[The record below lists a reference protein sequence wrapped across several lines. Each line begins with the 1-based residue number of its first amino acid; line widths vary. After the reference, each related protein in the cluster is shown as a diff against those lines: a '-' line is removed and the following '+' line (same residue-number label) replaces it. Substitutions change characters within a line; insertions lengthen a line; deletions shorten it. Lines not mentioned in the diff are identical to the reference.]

1 MDLRHEGNENRRSR
15 ATFRPAGRVFGT
27 PAQLT
32 RLIASRV
39 VARIAIT
46 SVLIVCAV
54 ATSASAALRV
64 PVRQGDTLS
73 AIAAR
78 HGVSVASLAQANG
91 IRDVHVLSVG
101 RSLTVRSG
109 LRRSAPNG
117 VTSTLGTYTVRRG
130 DTLSA
135 IAVRFGV
142 GVGALVRQN
151 GLGSAHMIMAGMRLR
166 VPASGGVR
174 QATWV
179 GGGSVHVVRSGDT
192 LGAIAARYATN
203 AASLARANG
212 IRNPN
217 VLVVGTRVRV
227 PTGSGP
233 QTGAV
238 QPVTAATHGWGDHPS
253 KATVASLLA
262 SHSARHGVD
271 VALARAVAWQE
282 SGWWQGARSS
292 TGAIGVMQ
300 LMPGTAT
307 WIGQALLGR
316 SINAFDASDNVD
328 AGVAYL
334 AYLQRQT
341 GSRRLALA
349 SYYQG
354 LSSVTSR
361 GMLPETEAYVGSVT
375 SFVGKV

>member
-1 MDLRHEGNENRRSR
+1 MDLI
-15 ATFRPAGRVFGT
+15 
-27 PAQLT
+27 
-32 RLIASRV
+32 RLIPSRV
-39 VARIAIT
+39 VARLAIIG
-46 SVLIVCAV
+46 VLVVCAL

-78 HGVSVASLAQANG
+78 HGVSIASLARANG
-91 IRDVHVLSVG
+91 IRNVHMLSVG
-101 RSLTVRSG
+101 RSLTVPSG
-109 LRRSAPNG
+109 LRRSAPSG
-117 VTSTLGTYTVRRG
+117 VTSTSGTYTVRPG

-135 IAVRFGV
+135 IALRLGV
-142 GVGALVRQN
+142 GVGSLVRQN
-151 GLGSAHMIMAGMRLR
+151 GLGSAHMVMAGMRLR
-166 VPASGGVR
+166 VPAAGGVR

-179 GGGSVHVVRSGDT
+179 GGGSFHVVRSGDT
-192 LGAIAARYATN
+192 LGGIAARYATS
-203 AASLARANG
+203 AAALARANG
-212 IRNPN
+212 IPNPN
-217 VLVVGTRVRV
+217 VLIVGTRVRV
-227 PTGSGP
+227 PSGSGT
-233 QTGAV
+233 QAAGAQ
-238 QPVTAATHGWGDHPS
+238 QPVTAAVNGWGGHPS
-253 KATVASLLA
+253 KATVASLIA
-262 SHSARHGVD
+262 THAARHGVD

-316 SINAFDASDNVD
+316 SINAYDASDNID

-334 AYLQRQT
+334 AYLERQT
-341 GSRRLALA
+341 GSRGLTVA

-354 LSSVTSR
+354 LGSVTSR
-361 GMLPETEAYVGSVT
+361 GLLAETEAYVGSVT